1 MRKKVLV
8 VEDNSELLEL
18 LRLSF
23 NSAGFSVLTAGN
35 GVAALEMTR
44 KSSPDLVVLDVML
57 PELDGMAVCDMLRK
71 DSATAAVP
79 IIMMTGLSG
88 ELSRLAG
95 LDSGAT
101 VYITKPVNPETLIAK
116 TKEILRRSPGTGAHD
131 GSPNN

>member
-23 NSAGFSVLTAGN
+23 DSAGFSVLTAGN

-57 PELDGMAVCDMLRK
+57 PELDGMAVCDRLRK
-71 DSATAAVP
+71 DSATAGVP

-116 TKEILRRSPGTGAHD
+116 TKEILRRSPKTEAVN